1 MNIDEIVK
9 ALANPARREILAWLK
24 DPKSYF
30 PSPEHPLENGV
41 CAGQINERS
50 GLSQSTT
57 SSHLAALQRAGL
69 ISLHRKGKWAFFKRD
84 EKAIRAFLEEMHRQL

>member
-1 MNIDEIVK
+1 MNIDDIVK

-24 DPKSYF
+24 DPESNF
-30 PSPEHPLENGV
+30 PSQEHSLENGV

-69 ISLHRKGKWAFFKRD
+69 VSLHRDGKWAFFKRD
-84 EKAIRAFLEEMHRQL
+84 EKNIQAFLEEMRHRL